1 MENRAHALAAGLFVL
16 ILGLATAAA
25 VWWFRQDRDERA
37 YYLLETRQ
45 SVGGLNVEAVVRYRG
60 IRAGKVVSIGVDPKN
75 PRLIIVRISLDQ
87 DFQLTRGTVAS
98 LASQGIT
105 GLTFIALEDDGS
117 DMTPLT
123 SPDGEPP
130 RLALHRTRFDALT
143 DHAGQVVAGI
153 DDLVEKLNKVLDDKN
168 IANLNRSIENL
179 ARASEGLA
187 ELPQVAAGL
196 RQVLSPENTRR
207 LSRMLDN
214 LEAGSEEVRPMAKDA
229 RTLIGNL
236 NHLSERVET
245 MLGSGESAHATLPR
259 ANALMKELTDTT
271 RQLSRLLETLD
282 DNPQALIFGRPP
294 ARPGPGETGFGQP
307 GRDPR

>member
-16 ILGLATAAA
+16 VFGLATAAA
-25 VWWFRQDRDERA
+25 VWWFKQDRDERA
-37 YYLLETRQ
+37 YYLLETPQ

-60 IRAGKVVSIGVDPKN
+60 IRAGKVVAISVDPKN

-123 SPDGEPP
+123 STDGEPP
-130 RLALHRTRFDALT
+130 RLALHRTRFEALA

-153 DDLVEKLNKVLDDKN
+153 DELVEKLNKVLDDKN

-179 ARASEGLA
+179 ARASDGLA
-187 ELPQVAAGL
+187 DLPQVMAGL
-196 RQVLSPENTRR
+196 RQALSPENMQRI
-207 LSRMLDN
+207 SRTLDN
-214 LEAGSEEVRPMAKDA
+214 LAAGSEEVRPMVKEA
-229 RTLIGNL
+229 RT
-236 NHLSERVET
+236 
-245 MLGSGESAHATLPR
+245 
-259 ANALMKELTDTT
+259 
-271 RQLSRLLETLD
+271 
-282 DNPQALIFGRPP
+282 
-294 ARPGPGETGFGQP
+294 
-307 GRDPR
+307 